1 MKKSLHALTLV
12 VVLSFVSAPALRA
25 ERTGCNPHP
34 QSVVAAA
41 QSMWELITYTVST
54 YLGL

>member
-12 VVLSFVSAPALRA
+12 VLLSSISAPVLRA

-34 QSVVAAA
+34 QAVAAPSA
-41 QSMWELITYTVST
+41 WDVITYTVFS
-54 YLGL
+54 YLGF